1 MKQYVGELMVQDA
14 LSHGSKKSC
23 SKVYKKDVC
32 PWDGA
37 AMMKVNFENIQI
49 ISQDLETDVFHSFF
63 ISSFLDCYKSH
74 HKWKN

>member
-1 MKQYVGELMVQDA
+1 MKQYVGESMVQDA

-37 AMMKVNFENIQI
+37 AMMKVNLGNIQI
-49 ISQDLETDVFHSFF
+49 INQDLEKEH
-63 ISSFLDCYKSH
+63 L
-74 HKWKN
+74 